1 MLELDPVFEE
11 HRTDL
16 SQLAYRMLG
25 SLSDSD
31 DVLQEAYLRWSR
43 QDRAAVRS
51 PRAYLTSVV
60 TRLCIDQR
68 RTIEARKETY
78 VGPWLPEPVV
88 EEGEPSASQRAEVA
102 ESVSLAFLVALE
114 TLTPLERAAY
124 LLRQTFDFEYDEIAA
139 ILDKSSDNCRQ
150 LVSRAQAHLRARRPR
165 FEAKPDEAERI
176 TTAFLDA
183 CATGELDRLVSLL
196 AADAVLYSDGGGKV
210 LAALAPIRGAD
221 HIGRFFLGVLK
232 KSPPGL
238 QFRRVQVNGRPG
250 VMATLGTQV
259 VNVLTFDVIDGRIA
273 TCFVIR
279 NPDKLPRSSPGMQDA
294 AQLN

>member
-1 MLELDPVFEE
+1 MLDLDSVFEE

-43 QDRAAVRS
+43 QERAAVRS

-88 EEGEPSASQRAEVA
+88 EDDEPSARERAEVA

-139 ILDKSSDNCRQ
+139 ILERSSHNCRQ

-221 HIGRFFLGVLK
+221 HVGRFFLGVLK

-238 QFRRVQVNGRPG
+238 QYRRVRVNGRPG
-250 VMATLGTQV
+250 VMATLGAQV
-259 VNVLTFDVIDGRIA
+259 VNVLTFDMIDGRIA

-279 NPDKLPRSSPGMQDA
+279 NPDKLPRSGPGMQDA
-294 AQLN
+294 AELN